1 MHLRA
6 RVPPPPF
13 ARRCAARVGNLTPGC
28 GATGDVP
35 RSQRCGS
42 QGVQVEEGGFE
53 RIRGLLRGAV
63 GLFGLL
69 QQASCTD
76 RSTDRSSAR
85 FAADARRRGGRAW
98 GPGRAGA
105 RRAPAAALLPR
116 TRRTLQI
123 PNRISHAQMPARF
136 PGRSPLPS
144 DRFRSRRA
152 PARRESLGS
161 RPRRRA
167 PRSRSRLVAPHTPH
181 FTDLKA
187 DPEDEE
193 EDDE

>member
-1 MHLRA
+1 M
-6 RVPPPPF
+6 
-13 ARRCAARVGNLTPGC
+13 
-28 GATGDVP
+28 
-35 RSQRCGS
+35 
-42 QGVQVEEGGFE
+42 EEGGFE
-53 RIRGLLRGAV
+53 RILGLLRGAV

-136 PGRSPLPS
+136 RRRSPSDP
-144 DRFRSRRA
+144 DRFCRRRA
-152 PARRESLGS
+152 PTRQARLGS
-161 RPRRRA
+161 RTRWCA
-167 PRSRSRLVAPHTPH
+167 PRSRSHLARPHTPH
-181 FTDLKA
+181 FTDLESDGQKSCV
-187 DPEDEE
+187 E
-193 EDDE
+193 